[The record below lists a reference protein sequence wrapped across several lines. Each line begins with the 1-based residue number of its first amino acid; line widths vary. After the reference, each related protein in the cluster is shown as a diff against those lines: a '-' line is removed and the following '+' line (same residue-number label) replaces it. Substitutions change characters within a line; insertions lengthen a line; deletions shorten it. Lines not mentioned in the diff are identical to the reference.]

1 MEMIDRILE
10 ILNERGI
17 SYPEFY
23 TAIGISKSTF
33 SRWKSKTISIS
44 LKNVEKIA
52 DYLGVSVDSLRGK
65 QY

>member
-17 SYPEFY
+17 SNPQFY

-33 SRWKSKTISIS
+33 SRWKAKKISIS
-44 LKNVEKIA
+44 VKNVEKIA
-52 DYLGVSVDSLRGK
+52 DYLGVSVDSLLGK
-65 QY
+65 Q